1 MWWSYIFSINLR
13 CKSLQVKLSK
23 FCWQLF
29 SGFLCVCGATH
40 VRTVMDIL
48 SCPGMSSPTNHILAW
63 DWWYLEYY
71 LHTQS
76 ISGMISVPHEPR
88 RKVLRES
95 RPGFELKHSMYS
107 IREQNY
113 EVLLLG
119 LLDMER
125 VWLPIG
131 CMPWHKREHNEVG
144 LYLVILWQQ
153 YLYRHLCKVK
163 LQFLFDYV

>member
-1 MWWSYIFSINLR
+1 MKLYIFY
-13 CKSLQVKLSK
+13 KLK
-23 FCWQLF
+23 MQIFKGKTTKVCWHLF
-29 SGFLCVCGATH
+29 SRFLCVCGATH
-40 VRTVMDIL
+40 VRTVMDLL
-48 SCPGMSSPTNHILAW
+48 SYPGMSSTTNHTLNW

-71 LHTQS
+71 LHTKS
-76 ISGMISVPHEPR
+76 IAGMISVPHGPR

-95 RPGFELKHSMYS
+95 GPGFELKHSMYS

-119 LLDMER
+119 IQDMER
-125 VWLPIG
+125 VWLPFG

-144 LYLVILWQQ
+144 LHLVILWQQ
-153 YLYRHLCKVK
+153 YLYRHLYNVK